1 MKAQS
6 VPRWPREANRHR
18 LRCVNAFGK
27 ILFVAAAAPFMFAG
41 AAHAAD
47 LPLRPAPKAKQEK
60 AVPAQQPNEFD
71 RLGADCLE
79 ATDGCRRFTRAGD
92 GLFDA
97 ANNIGIACQ
106 PKPLSCTKR
115 K

>member
-1 MKAQS
+1 MRNFSAAIF
-6 VPRWPREANRHR
+6 VF
-18 LRCVNAFGK
+18 AFASGGQA
-27 ILFVAAAAPFMFAG
+27 F
-41 AAHAAD
+41 AAD
-47 LPLRPAPKAKQEK
+47 LPLKPAPKAKQER
-60 AVPAQQPNEFD
+60 VLPAPAKQPNEFD
-71 RLGADCLE
+71 KLGADCIE

-97 ANNIGIACQ
+97 ANNVGIACQ

>member
-1 MKAQS
+1 MIAS
-6 VPRWPREANRHR
+6 VKSA
-18 LRCVNAFGK
+18 LVS
-27 ILFVAAAAPFMFAG
+27 AAIVSALAAGSAL
-41 AAHAAD
+41 AAD
-47 LPLRPAPKAKQEK
+47 LPVPPAPKAKQER
-60 AVPAQQPNEFD
+60 AVPAKEPNEFD
-71 RLGADCLE
+71 KLGADCIE
-79 ATDGCRRFTRAGD
+79 ASDGCRRFTRAGD

>member
-1 MKAQS
+1 M
-6 VPRWPREANRHR
+6 V
-18 LRCVNAFGK
+18 AFVGT
-27 ILFVAAAAPFMFAG
+27 AY
-41 AAHAAD
+41 AAD
-47 LPLRPAPKAKQEK
+47 LPVPPKPQKAEPQRALPEKQ
-60 AVPAQQPNEFD
+60 ATEFD
-71 RLGADCLE
+71 KLGPDCVE
-79 ATDGCRRFTRAGD
+79 AFDGCRRFTRAGD

>member
-1 MKAQS
+1 MS
-6 VPRWPREANRHR
+6 RH
-18 LRCVNAFGK
+18 LISKSAS
-27 ILFVAAAAPFMFAG
+27 AAAGILGMLLAG
-41 AAHAAD
+41 AAGSSAAD
-47 LPLRPAPKAKQEK
+47 LPVPRAPKAKQERIMPQQK
-60 AVPAQQPNEFD
+60 APNDFEK
-71 RLGADCLE
+71 LGADCVE

>member
-1 MKAQS
+1 M
-6 VPRWPREANRHR
+6 
-18 LRCVNAFGK
+18 NARAK
-27 ILFVAAAAPFMFAG
+27 IFFLAVAAFSGSATVALS
-41 AAHAAD
+41 AD
-47 LPLRPAPKAKQEK
+47 LPVPPAPKVKQER
-60 AVPAQQPNEFD
+60 VMPAPKQPDDFIK
-71 RLGADCLE
+71 LGADCIE

>member
-1 MKAQS
+1 MRIFVK
-6 VPRWPREANRHR
+6 R
-18 LRCVNAFGK
+18 LL
-27 ILFVAAAAPFMFAG
+27 ISVAASSALASAAF
-41 AAHAAD
+41 AAD
-47 LPLRPAPKAKQEK
+47 LPLRPAPKAKQER
-60 AVPAQQPNEFD
+60 ALPAKEPNDFD
-71 RLGADCLE
+71 KLGADCLE

-97 ANNIGIACQ
+97 ASNIGIACQ

>member
-1 MKAQS
+1 MKTFVKALVVS
-6 VPRWPREANRHR
+6 VA
-18 LRCVNAFGK
+18 AFD
-27 ILFVAAAAPFMFAG
+27 LLAAAAR
-41 AAHAAD
+41 AAD
-47 LPLRPAPKAKQEK
+47 LPLPPKTKQER
-60 AVPAQQPNEFD
+60 AVPAKQPTEFD
-71 RLGADCLE
+71 KLGADCIE

-106 PKPLSCTKR
+106 PKALVCSKR

>member
-1 MKAQS
+1 
-6 VPRWPREANRHR
+6 
-18 LRCVNAFGK
+18 VNISAK
-27 ILFVAAAAPFMFAG
+27 ILVLAVATSALAG
-41 AAHAAD
+41 VALAAD
-47 LPLRPAPKAKQEK
+47 LPVPPKAKQ
-60 AVPAQQPNEFD
+60 PNEFEK
-71 RLGADCLE
+71 LGADCIE